1 MQNMFSDVSGGGA
14 QGGGAQGQGEDVPFW
29 MKYAGKGA
37 GVVGGCVAIFFGIWC
52 AVSIYPTCIV
62 AGIWQILAGL
72 VVILVEAPFCSKF
85 VPQIA
90 KFSTIV
96 ESRPTWQRGLVYLAI
111 SLPPMMLCA
120 GLSTIVG
127 SGLIFTTAVIYGMMT
142 VGKKASRDEMAAAA
156 ASSAAQS
163 NAASNN
169 GAFSTSS
176 SSVKSDGIKSGLVG
190 NIHGQDVEAARQASN
205 T

>member
-1 MQNMFSDVSGGGA
+1 MQNMFSDVTGGGA
-14 QGGGAQGQGEDVPFW
+14 GGQAAQGGEDVPFW

-37 GVVGGCVAIFFGIWC
+37 GVVGGCVAMFFGVWC

-85 VPQIA
+85 VPPVA
-90 KFSTIV
+90 KFSTLV

-111 SLPPMMLCA
+111 SLPPMLMCA
-120 GLSTIVG
+120 GLSTILG

-156 ASSAAQS
+156 AAAPTSSAGA
-163 NAASNN
+163 N
-169 GAFSTSS
+169 GAGAFT
-176 SSVKSDGIKSGLVG
+176 KSESMKSGLVG
-190 NIHGQDVEAARQASN
+190 NIHGQDVEAAKQTN
-205 T
+205 NI